1 MNTENQLTV
10 TIPVPKR
17 VGNEK
22 DAKLPDTITVALGD
36 EEFSKGPKPEDCDF
50 ETFPTEVILGHGDYF
65 SALATHLYFNRNMP
79 LETIPEALSA
89 TYTTKTGMTFTLG
102 FTNGD
107 IAFPL
112 PIDEAIRLYAED
124 DVRADTYSR
133 MVRATCRELEKALS
147 KSAMFQTQEEVK
159 H

>member
-1 MNTENQLTV
+1 MNIENQLTV

-17 VGNEK
+17 SGNEK

-36 EEFSKGPKPEDCDF
+36 KDFGDGPKREDCNF
-50 ETFPTEVILGHGDYF
+50 ETWPTDSILGHDQYF

-79 LETIPEALSA
+79 LDAIPEALST
-89 TYTTKTGMTFTLG
+89 TYTTTTGMTFTLG

-112 PIDEAIRLYAED
+112 PMDEAIRLYAED
-124 DVRADTYSR
+124 DMRADTYSQ
-133 MVRATCRELEKALS
+133 MVKAACEGLANALA
-147 KSAMFQTQEEVK
+147 KSCEPAEQEVK